1 MDEAAYRAARGAA
14 VPLAC
19 VFEKALAA
27 GCATCATSVRR
38 ALAEREAIGCT
49 SPTARTNCTTLA
61 ALLQERATFALKLP
75 PGQALPHAATLRL
88 ACGGLAGVRACVDP
102 GETDVHRLV
111 VAAQQ
116 RFGSLVALPWQAV
129 VASIVAWQARRP
141 SGGRPLDRR

>member
-1 MDEAAYRAARGAA
+1 VDETAYRAARGAA

-19 VFEKALAA
+19 VFEKAIAA

-61 ALLQERATFALKLP
+61 ALLQERATFALKLA
-75 PGQALPHAATLRL
+75 PGGALPHAVTLRL
-88 ACGGLAGVRACVDP
+88 ACGGLAGVRECVEP
-102 GETDVHRLV
+102 GTTDVHRLV

-116 RFGSLVALPWQAV
+116 RFGSLVELPWHDV
-129 VASIVAWQARRP
+129 VASIVAWRTRRRV
-141 SGGRPLDRR
+141 GGGST